1 MPDNVNTTRTS
12 HRKTFSFLPSSW
24 FAPKLPLQPAGQ
36 RSTDSVPHVSR
47 VEKSL
52 TSTAPQADP
61 SHPKEASS
69 PASIPSPSTSSS
81 LLSPKPH
88 IQRQGMKLARK
99 VKKLAREGSENDKP
113 KQRRRVGDMLED
125 PYSLMTM
132 SPGLLTA
139 PPAAS
144 VPSPS
149 PSQTSFAESEHHAG
163 SLRRSA
169 TIGNQPKSLSA
180 GASIQ
185 RARSIGV
192 FQSGPPT
199 LAPFSATEFGERS
212 LSPVVFAP
220 REETSQPQSE
230 TSSAFYSESLIPSK
244 APSLIQEEEEA
255 ESPLSDV
262 PTTAA
267 SQRFRN
273 VSSDSKSHARL
284 ASSASSLAKAAKLL
298 GAAQDPHIEDG
309 IPSHHPRQEPSASS
323 SSSQLAPPLIRR
335 RSPSPHGISL
345 REGDLLTTPPQRT
358 MSLRRAQG
366 GRPASRR
373 RLSLDLRTLSPE
385 PFKAGP
391 ARVKK
396 RGSALASV
404 KRETKPDTADELVD
418 SYLDEDSGKGEPVD
432 EKEHALNVRRAKK
445 MMQVSV
451 DPLASLVRATHLCFH
466 SSSVTSRP
474 RNSSRS
480 TRKEPGKTHW
490 TPYRSLPLYRRIDA
504 SRALPSPRY
513 RRASVSHAVCGTPFS
528 RQILN
533 LRRR

>member
-1 MPDNVNTTRTS
+1 MSDNVNTTRTS

-24 FAPKLPLQPAGQ
+24 FAPKLPLQLAGQ

-47 VEKSL
+47 VDKSP
-52 TSTAPQADP
+52 TSTAPPADP
-61 SHPKEASS
+61 SHTKEASS

-81 LLSPKPH
+81 ILSPKPN

-139 PPAAS
+139 PPATS
-144 VPSPS
+144 IPSPS
-149 PSQTSFAESEHHAG
+149 PSQTSFADSEHNAG
-163 SLRRSA
+163 SLKRSA

-180 GASIQ
+180 GASVQ

-192 FQSGPPT
+192 FPSGPSLLP
-199 LAPFSATEFGERS
+199 PINIDSGERS

-220 REETSQPQSE
+220 REETSQPPSE
-230 TSSAFYSESLIPSK
+230 TSSAFYSESLVPSK
-244 APSLIQEEEEA
+244 APSLIQEEEEVD
-255 ESPLSDV
+255 SPVSEV
-262 PTTAA
+262 PTTAV

-273 VSSDSKSHARL
+273 VSSDGKSHARL
-284 ASSASSLAKAAKLL
+284 ASSASSLGKAAKLL
-298 GAAQDPHIEDG
+298 GAAQDPNADDAIQS
-309 IPSHHPRQEPSASS
+309 SHLQQPSASS

-358 MSLRRAQG
+358 MSLRRAQV

-373 RLSLDLRTLSPE
+373 RLSLDLRNLSPE

-391 ARVKK
+391 ARLKK
-396 RGSALASV
+396 SRSALASMR
-404 KRETKPDTADELVD
+404 REPKPDAADELVD
-418 SYLDEDSGKGEPVD
+418 SYLNEDNGQGEPVD
-432 EKEHALNVRRAKK
+432 EKQHAMNVRRAKK
-445 MMQVSV
+445 MMQVSAY
-451 DPLASLVRATHLCFH
+451 PLASLGLATHVCFH
-466 SSSVTSRP
+466 SSLVTSRP
-474 RNSSRS
+474 RSSSKSRETGTTHWILYLSSR
-480 TRKEPGKTHW
+480 
-490 TPYRSLPLYRRIDA
+490 LCRRTDA
-504 SRALPSPRY
+504 SRARPSP
-513 RRASVSHAVCGTPFS
+513 
-528 RQILN
+528 Q
-533 LRRR
+533 